1 MPGKKVGVL
10 DTEGQERE
18 EEEDGDGESRVGGG
32 RALVMCSACIH
43 AMKSERNREGG
54 GVEAFATDTQA
65 ASRDIALR
73 ARCSTPT
80 LSACS

>member
-54 GVEAFATDTQA
+54 RGV
-65 ASRDIALR
+65 RDRHPGGIKRYRAIR
-73 ARCSTPT
+73 ARCSTST